1 MTAQGA
7 VCLCWP
13 QGVGADDQKTLH
25 LAELRAHL
33 AEKQAP
39 DELPKGDRSSRG
51 DRSSTGVRSSRGD
64 RSSTGDRSS
73 RDLDGSLRVG
83 KIHPSYGA
91 AFQNIVSSSSGD
103 GGGGGGSRSS
113 GDGGRKPR
121 ITPVLKGRA
130 HVLHAR
136 CDLP

>member
-64 RSSTGDRSS
+64 RSSNGDRSS

-91 AFQNIVSSSSGD
+91 ACQNIVSSGD
-103 GGGGGGSRSS
+103 GGGGGSRSG

-121 ITPVLKGRA
+121 ITTVLKGRA

-136 CDLP
+136 FDLP

>member
-1 MTAQGA
+1 LPQLTADDSRPLKAA

-33 AEKQAP
+33 AEKLAL
-39 DELPKGDRSSRG
+39 DELPKGDRISLGDRISRG
-51 DRSSTGVRSSRGD
+51 
-64 RSSTGDRSS
+64 
-73 RDLDGSLRVG
+73 LDGSLRVG

-103 GGGGGGSRSS
+103 GGGGGGSKSS